1 MQKSKRKQRAEKKN
15 NVSEINDLNNKKE
28 QAEMQHHTDAAFQSV
43 PFICEKLCLDCG

>member
-1 MQKSKRKQRAEKKN
+1 M
-15 NVSEINDLNNKKE
+15 IWTNKKE